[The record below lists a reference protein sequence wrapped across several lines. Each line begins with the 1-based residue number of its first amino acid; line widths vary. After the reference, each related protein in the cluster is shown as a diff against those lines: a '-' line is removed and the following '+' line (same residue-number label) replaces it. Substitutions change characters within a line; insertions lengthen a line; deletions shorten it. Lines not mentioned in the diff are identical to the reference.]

1 MSIRISAN
9 MMGVETLYNGS
20 ARAQLEIAKIGD
32 RMGIDLVSVSD
43 HLLVSRSAVE
53 EGKYLNGAKFP
64 YGHLDWYEPAV
75 SLGAIAAV
83 TENIRMTTAILI
95 GPLRSAPLLAKQL
108 ATIDAL
114 SSGRVEV
121 ALGAGWMEE
130 EFEGSNLPME
140 GRFGYLE
147 EQVEACRKL
156 WTEPGYV
163 SYRGKRTHLNQVYA
177 KPQPVQ
183 PGGVPVLLGLLPSA
197 RNIERMARIADG
209 WASPPLPPEAF
220 AAARKNLLEAVQRA
234 GRDNARFQCRAPC
247 FMPPGADGKPDVDK
261 LMGVARAFIAAGA
274 DTLDFPVALLCR
286 HPDEIAPLFER
297 LLTLKDVAN

>member
-1 MSIRISAN
+1 MSVRISAN
-9 MMGVETLYNGS
+9 MMGVESLYDGS
-20 ARAQLEIAKIGD
+20 ARAQIEIAKIGD
-32 RMGIDLVSVSD
+32 RMGIDLISVSD

-83 TENIRMTTAILI
+83 TERIRLTTAIMI

-114 SSGRVEV
+114 SGGRIEV
-121 ALGAGWMEE
+121 ALGAGWMDE
-130 EFEGSNLPME
+130 EFEGSNISME

-156 WTEPGYV
+156 WTESGYV
-163 SYRGKRTHLNQVYA
+163 SYHGKRTQLNEVYA

-183 PGGVPVLLGLLPSA
+183 AGGVPVLLGLLPSE
-197 RNIERMARIADG
+197 RNIERMARVADG
-209 WASPPLPPEAF
+209 WAAPPLTPDVF
-220 AAARKNLLEAVQRA
+220 GVARTQLLEAVRRA
-234 GRDNARFQCRAPC
+234 GRDSDRFQCRAPC
-247 FMPPGADGKPDVDK
+247 FQLSGVDGKADIGK
-261 LMGVARAFIAAGA
+261 LLDVARAFIVMGA

-286 HPDEIAPLFER
+286 HRDEIEPLFER
-297 LLTLKDVAN
+297 LLSLKTEG

>member
-1 MSIRISAN
+1 MSVRISAN
-9 MMGVETLYNGS
+9 MMGVETLYGGS
-20 ARAQLEIAKIGD
+20 ARAQIEIAKIGD

-43 HLLVSRSAVE
+43 HLLVSRSAIE

-83 TENIRMTTAILI
+83 TERIRLTTAIMI
-95 GPLRSAPLLAKQL
+95 GPLRSVPLLAKQL

-114 SSGRVEV
+114 SGGRVEV

-130 EFEGSNLPME
+130 EFEGSNMPLE

-156 WTEPGYV
+156 WVEPGYV
-163 SYRGKRTHLNQVYA
+163 SYRGKRTQLKEVYA

-183 PGGVPVLLGLLPSA
+183 VGGVPVLLGLLPSE
-197 RNIERMARIADG
+197 RNVERMARIADG
-209 WASPPLPPEAF
+209 WASPPLTPDAF
-220 AAARKNLLEAVQRA
+220 GAARTQLLEALKRA
-234 GRDNARFQCRAPC
+234 GRDSSRFQCRAPC
-247 FMPPGADGKPDVDK
+247 FMLPDADGKPNIDK
-261 LMGVARAFIAAGA
+261 LLDVARALIAVGA

-286 HPDEIAPLFER
+286 HADDIEPFFAR
-297 LLTLKDVAN
+297 LLTLKQHS